1 MATLWDRLLFWK
13 KPKKPKEGIDY
24 QLYNF
29 PDSDLT
35 GIHLLKGVYQ
45 GVIYYYKMAQ
55 IVEEGT
61 FARLKFTYGIENFG
75 NHDEEALRND
85 QNFVI
90 IMGDI
95 LTELLETNEQTRT
108 NNTEEFS
115 L

>member
-1 MATLWDRLLFWK
+1 
-13 KPKKPKEGIDY
+13 
-24 QLYNF
+24 
-29 PDSDLT
+29 
-35 GIHLLKGVYQ
+35 
-45 GVIYYYKMAQ
+45 MAQ

-75 NHDEEALRND
+75 NHDEEALYND

-90 IMGDI
+90 IIGDI